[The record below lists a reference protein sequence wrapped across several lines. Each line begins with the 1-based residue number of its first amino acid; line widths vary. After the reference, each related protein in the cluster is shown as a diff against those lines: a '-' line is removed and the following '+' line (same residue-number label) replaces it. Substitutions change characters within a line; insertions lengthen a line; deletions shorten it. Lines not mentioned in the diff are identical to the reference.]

1 MRLLLFL
8 ALFLS
13 AGAMRAQLSDYPKN
27 YVGVFFA
34 SGYYTDRFVTLYGPT
49 FNGVDVTTIGLR
61 YARRLTQNLY
71 IQSQTFVA
79 GDAGLFADI
88 GVKVNFLV
96 RHKIQPTGGLSI
108 GKRLGFEEAT
118 NRYYNLGL
126 DWHALPFLVINAD
139 VQSDFSA
146 YTQWFKMGGTFK
158 F

>member
-1 MRLLLFL
+1 MRLLLCF
-8 ALFLS
+8 ALLISALS
-13 AGAMRAQLSDYPKN
+13 GQAQLSDYPKN

-34 SGYYTDRFVTLYGPT
+34 SGYYTDRFETQFGPE
-49 FNGVDVTTIGLR
+49 FNGVDVTTIGVR

-71 IQSQTFVA
+71 VQSQSFIA

-108 GKRLGFEEAT
+108 GTRLGFEKAT
-118 NRYYNLGL
+118 NRYYNFGL

-139 VQSDFSA
+139 VQSDFSVN
-146 YTQWFKMGGTFK
+146 TQWFKMGGTYK